1 MIRLNAY
8 SNKQIRAA
16 LQRILE
22 FVIGT
27 IVFLL
32 MMAGT
37 VLLMAVL
44 EPSLFS
50 NWF

>member
-1 MIRLNAY
+1 MRLTI
-8 SNKQIRAA
+8 STPQVRAV
-16 LQRILE
+16 LRRILE
-22 FVIGT
+22 FVTGS

-32 MMAGT
+32 MMVGT

-44 EPSLFS
+44 DPGFFS

>member
-1 MIRLNAY
+1 MRRLNAY
-8 SNKQIRAA
+8 SNKPVRAA

-32 MMAGT
+32 MMVGT
-37 VLLMAVL
+37 VLLTAVL
-44 EPSLFS
+44 EPSFFS

>member
-1 MIRLNAY
+1 MMRLHAY
-8 SNKQIRAA
+8 SNKQVRAV

-22 FVIGT
+22 LVIGS

-32 MMAGT
+32 MMVGM
-37 VLLMAVL
+37 VLLMTVL
-44 EPSLFS
+44 EPSFFS

>member
-1 MIRLNAY
+1 MLHLNAY
-8 SNKQIRAA
+8 SNKQVRAA
-16 LQRILE
+16 LRRIIE

-27 IVFLL
+27 IVFML

-44 EPSLFS
+44 DPSLFS